1 MLKKV
6 MIICIALS
14 FVFIGG
20 IAFASGNGPK
30 AIEEGQE
37 VQEVQEV
44 IPESAPGS
52 EDVAPTVPEE
62 LITDDSKTIIE
73 EGVELTDEGAKLTD
87 KVIEL
92 KDKVIEKGGDV
103 QE

>member
-30 AIEEGQE
+30 AIEE
-37 VQEVQEV
+37 VQEV

-62 LITDDSKTIIE
+62 LTTDDPKTEIT
-73 EGVELTDEGAKLTD
+73 EGN
-87 KVIEL
+87 EL
-92 KDKVIEKGGDV
+92 KEGQQPEEAKEGGDG
-103 QE
+103 QK